1 MRRGISD
8 LVRRKSRANRCWLA
22 AVALCSAG
30 AAFGA
35 DLRLPEGPGAYLVY
49 SKCQTCHDLQYIL
62 DGKGLLPAQWG
73 AVLAGMREYGLQIDD
88 AQATQVLQYLNTYF
102 GPNPPPAAPASASAA
117 SAAPVDGSKVYAQNC
132 AGCHGATGQGQTG
145 YYPPLAGNPDL
156 ASHADLPVLV
166 VLNGL
171 TGPIEV
177 ADSKYDSS
185 MPSFGHLSNI
195 EIAAVVN
202 FVRGLGHAKAEFAP
216 VTADAVTQR
225 RQQRMTPAQVH
236 EYRSKLK

>member
-1 MRRGISD
+1 MRPNPRA
-8 LVRRKSRANRCWLA
+8 RRRWLA
-22 AVALCSAG
+22 AVALCGAG

-35 DLRLPEGPGAYLVY
+35 DLRLPDGPGANLVY
-49 SKCQTCHDLQYIL
+49 SKCQTCHDLQYIV

-88 AQATQVLQYLNTYF
+88 AQATQVLQYLNTYL
-102 GPNPPPAAPASASAA
+102 GPNPPPAAPASAS
-117 SAAPVDGSKVYAQNC
+117 SAGPVDGSKVYAQNC
-132 AGCHGATGQGQTG
+132 ASCHGATGQGQAG
-145 YYPPLAGNPDL
+145 YYPALAGNPDL
-156 ASHADLPVLV
+156 ASDADLPVLV

-177 ADSKYDSS
+177 AGGKFDNS
-185 MPSFGHLSNI
+185 MPPFRHLSNT

-202 FVRGLGHAKAEFAP
+202 FVRGLGQAKEEFAP

-225 RQQRMTPAQVH
+225 RQQRMTPTQVRD
-236 EYRSKLK
+236 YRSKLK